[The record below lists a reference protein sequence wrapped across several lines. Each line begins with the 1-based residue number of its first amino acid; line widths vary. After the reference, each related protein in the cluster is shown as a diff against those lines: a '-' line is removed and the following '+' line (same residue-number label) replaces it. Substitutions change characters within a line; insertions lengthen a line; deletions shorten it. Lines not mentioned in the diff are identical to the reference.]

1 MCVHQPVFLDF
12 IRENLIKNTD
22 QYCVDATL
30 GEGGHSECFLS
41 LKKEVIAFER
51 DPIILHHAQKRLLPY
66 KKAIHYYRSN
76 FSNMK
81 TVLEKE
87 KKKIDFALF
96 DLGISMFHYKK
107 SQRGF
112 SFLKDEALDM
122 RLSPSLKKTASD
134 LINTSSKQLLGDIF
148 YQYGEETRS
157 RQIATHLVSLR
168 KKSPIKTTFQ
178 LAQAICSLIP
188 KKTKTHP
195 ATKVFQALRIKVN
208 EELSFIEQAL
218 YQILDFLSIEARLAV
233 ISYHSLED
241 RIVKNVFKA
250 LLKSPVNENKYRST
264 KKEKVHYQLF
274 FKKPVQASFQ
284 ERQQNPSSRSAKM
297 RVLLKV

>member
-1 MCVHQPVFLDF
+1 MCVHQPVFLNF
-12 IRENLIKNTD
+12 IRDHLIKKTD
-22 QYCVDATL
+22 QYFVDATL

-41 LKKEVIAFER
+41 LQKKVIAFER

-66 KKAIHYYRSN
+66 NKAIHYYGCN

-107 SQRGF
+107 SERGF

-122 RLSPSLKKTASD
+122 RLNPSLKKTASD
-134 LINTSSKQLLGDIF
+134 LINTSSKEALGDIF
-148 YQYGEETRS
+148 YKYGEETRS
-157 RQIATHLVSLR
+157 KQIAAHLVKLR
-168 KKSPIKTTFQ
+168 RKTPIKTTLQ
-178 LAQAICSLIP
+178 LAQAICYLIP

-208 EELSFIEQAL
+208 EELSFIEQSL
-218 YQILDFLSIEARLAV
+218 YQILDFLSIGARLVV

-250 LLKSPVNENKYRST
+250 LLKSPVNENKYRSV
-264 KKEKVHYQLF
+264 KKKNIYYELF
-274 FKKPVQASFQ
+274 FKKPVQASLQ
-284 ERQQNPSSRSAKM
+284 ERKQNPSSRSAKM